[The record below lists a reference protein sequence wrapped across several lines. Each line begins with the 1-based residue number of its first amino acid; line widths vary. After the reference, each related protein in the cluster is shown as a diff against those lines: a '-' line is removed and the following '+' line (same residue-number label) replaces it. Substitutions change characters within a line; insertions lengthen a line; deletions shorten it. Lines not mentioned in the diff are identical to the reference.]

1 VTHPLG
7 ELVLLVPAEDP
18 AEPEQLAELAAALRA
33 RGIAYRT
40 VPLGRDPRRVA
51 EREVAEGGRLLVH
64 CGGQASLVRWLP
76 VAVGSEVVVGLF
88 PGGASNDFARTF
100 GLTMPGEAYAIL
112 LEGPRVIR
120 SDVGVARVGGRET
133 YVFNHAV
140 AGLSA
145 AALGGGTR
153 VGRLARWYAAMARH
167 RTTRYDVDM
176 TFAEYHAEA
185 TQVRIAN
192 GQYALDGLYAA
203 PAALPDDGAW
213 DVQVWA
219 GARTLPFSLQPGML
233 RGEHLPHPDVTQW
246 RQKRVVVTATPP
258 VPVAVD
264 DVVVGT
270 TPASFELLPKAL
282 RIKI

>member
-1 VTHPLG
+1 MTHPLG
-7 ELVLLVPAEDP
+7 ELVLLVPDDDP
-18 AEPEQLAELAAALRA
+18 SVPEELAELATSLRE

-40 VPLGRDPRRVA
+40 VPLGRDPRAVA
-51 EREVAEGGRLLVH
+51 EREVAAGGRLLVH

-76 VAVGSEVVVGLF
+76 VAVGTEIVVGLF

-120 SDVGVARVGGRET
+120 ADVGVARMGGVET

-140 AGLSA
+140 AGLTA
-145 AALGGGTR
+145 AALGGRTR
-153 VGRLARWYAAMARH
+153 LGRLARWYAAMARH

-192 GQYALDGLYAA
+192 GQYALDGLYVA

-219 GARTLPFSLQPGML
+219 GPRTLPFSAQPLMV
-233 RGEHLPHPDVTQW
+233 RGEHLPNEHVTQW
-246 RQKRVVVTATPP
+246 RQKRVSVTATPP
-258 VPVAVD
+258 APVAVD

-270 TPASFELLPKAL
+270 TPATFELLPSAL